1 MEQRISHF
9 LQKYVTEVY
18 FPNIRITDIVEVLI
32 LTFLIYQL
40 MIWVKNTKAWMLMKG
55 ILVLAVFILVAAIF
69 QMHTILFLAKNAV
82 TVMATAA
89 VVVFQP
95 ELRRA
100 LEKLGEKSVL
110 SSMVPFD
117 TTRDR
122 VRFSEDT
129 ITSIV
134 EASYS
139 MGSVKTGAL
148 IVVEQ
153 AIRLTE
159 YESTGIHLDCLISKQ
174 VL

>member
-1 MEQRISHF
+1 M
-9 LQKYVTEVY
+9 QKYVTEVY

-174 VL
+174 VLEQIFRT

>member
-89 VVVFQP
+89 SKAWSFP
-95 ELRRA
+95 KTRFPACSTDFRSRA
-100 LEKLGEKSVL
+100 
-110 SSMVPFD
+110 P
-117 TTRDR
+117 
-122 VRFSEDT
+122 
-129 ITSIV
+129 
-134 EASYS
+134 AP
-139 MGSVKTGAL
+139 
-148 IVVEQ
+148 
-153 AIRLTE
+153 
-159 YESTGIHLDCLISKQ
+159 
-174 VL
+174 